1 MRKNIYERIDSYWNI
16 FGNSEESVFST
27 PGQIIETDIP
37 RIDNSNI
44 LFELRFTADVFENR
58 SKREVFNI
66 LDFLGS
72 IGGILE
78 ILKGIL
84 EIIL

>member
-1 MRKNIYERIDSYWNI
+1 MII
-16 FGNSEESVFST
+16 FLFRLVADIF
-27 PGQIIETDIP
+27 ETH
-37 RIDNSNI
+37 
-44 LFELRFTADVFENR
+44 T
-58 SKREVFNI
+58 KREVFNI

-84 EIIL
+84 EIILSPWAEFSFTLDAISTFFIVK

>member
-1 MRKNIYERIDSYWNI
+1 M
-16 FGNSEESVFST
+16 
-27 PGQIIETDIP
+27 
-37 RIDNSNI
+37 
-44 LFELRFTADVFENR
+44 LFEFRFTADVFENR

-78 ILKGIL
+78 ILKGAL